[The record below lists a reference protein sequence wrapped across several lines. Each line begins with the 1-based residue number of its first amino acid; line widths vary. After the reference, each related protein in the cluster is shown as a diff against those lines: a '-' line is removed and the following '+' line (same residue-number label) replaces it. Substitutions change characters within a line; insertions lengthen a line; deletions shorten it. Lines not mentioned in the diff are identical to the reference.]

1 MTDMSNPRSWIV
13 YKTEGDDP
21 GWRERQ
27 LLPSNAMTDILNEEW
42 SSRLNEKVPEIGERF
57 RDYTNLEDPGNGIT
71 HGRDG
76 DWVVTRTQEY
86 LANDDSGDR
95 VIICYCSYQPITP
108 NWEKLKRVKPPVAE
122 PV

>member
-1 MTDMSNPRSWIV
+1 MTKPQTWIV
-13 YKTEGDDP
+13 YKTETMSDD
-21 GWRERQ
+21 GWEDRC
-27 LLPSNAMTDILNEEW
+27 LMPSGSITDILNEEW
-42 SSRLNEKVPEIGERF
+42 SSRPNEKVPKIGTRF

-86 LANDDSGDR
+86 LANDESGDR
-95 VIICYCSYQPITP
+95 VIICYCSYQPISP
-108 NWEKLKRVKPPVAE
+108 NWEKLKRIEPPVAE